1 MTMFPLKQETYL
13 LKIMKQQDGKNNED
27 LKEYMEGMKRRADQG
42 PGDTLLYKQEGS
54 R

>member
-42 PGDTLLYKQEGS
+42 PGDTLLNKQEGS